1 MHKKTI
7 IAVFIHC
14 ETPLDSEEIL
24 HYFSPYQDAI
34 KLYIDNPKTFKNI
47 TIIPPIGYSPMAT
60 MTLDF
65 FIRSKKELY
74 RVLAKLILIAV
85 QYLIEINHHKSVVE
99 LTITLPKITRYHRFY
114 SFQWKLDH

>member
-14 ETPLDSEEIL
+14 ETPLDSKEIL
-24 HYFSPYQDAI
+24 QYFSPYQDAI
-34 KLYIDNPKTFKNI
+34 KLYIDNPKTHKNI

-65 FIRSKKELY
+65 CLRSKKELY
-74 RVLAKLILIAV
+74 RLLAELILIAV
-85 QYLIEINHHKSVVE
+85 QYSNEINYHKSVIK
-99 LTITLPKITRYHRFY
+99 LTITFPKITRYHRVYPFH
-114 SFQWKLDH
+114 WKLDH